1 MHFLQNQCFFLFHT
15 LVSEITEI
23 LDKWMPISIAEDF
36 DNVGLIIGNPDSL
49 VKNILVTLDTTSN
62 VIDEAIDN
70 NCNLIISYHPII
82 FNDLKKVTS
91 DSGYVQKSVIKA
103 VKNNISVY
111 AIHTSLDNH
120 AEGISYFLSKKIG
133 LKNTSILIPKINHD
147 SNLKLGMGIKGE
159 LEKPLEEDDFF
170 NLLKDKLNLKYIRH
184 SLKLNRTVSKV
195 SIVVGSGSF
204 AIKNS
209 LDSNVDAFI
218 TSDLKYHNFF
228 EVDDKALLI
237 DIGHYESEN
246 HIKLIIKE
254 FLIKNLPNFTI
265 LLSKENINPV
275 NYY

>member
-1 MHFLQNQCFFLFHT
+1 MK
-15 LVSEITEI
+15 VSEVTEI
-23 LDKWMPISIAEDF
+23 LDKWMPRSIAEDF
-36 DNVGLIIGNPDSL
+36 DNVGLLIGDSNSE

-62 VIDEAIDN
+62 VIDEALDK

-91 DSGYVQKSVIKA
+91 DAGYVQKSIIKA

-120 AEGISYFLSKKIG
+120 PEGISYFLSKKIG
-133 LKNTSILIPKINHD
+133 LKNTSTLIPKKNPD
-147 SNLKLGMGIKGE
+147 SKLKLGMGVKGE
-159 LEKPLEEDDFF
+159 LEKPLEETDFF
-170 NLLKDKLNLKYIRH
+170 NLLKEKLNLKYLRH
-184 SLKLNRTVSKV
+184 SVKLNKKISKV

-254 FLIKNLPNFTI
+254 FLNKKLPNFTI
-265 LLSKENINPV
+265 LLSKQNINPV

>member
-1 MHFLQNQCFFLFHT
+1 MK
-15 LVSEITEI
+15 VSEITEI
-23 LDKWMPISIAEDF
+23 LDKWMPRSIAEDF
-36 DNVGLIIGNPDSL
+36 DNVGLLIGDSNSE

-62 VIDEAIDN
+62 VIDEALDK

-91 DSGYVQKSVIKA
+91 DAGYVQKSIIKA

-120 AEGISYFLSKKIG
+120 PKGISYFLSKKIG
-133 LKNTSILIPKINHD
+133 LKNTSTLIPKKNFN
-147 SNLKLGMGIKGE
+147 SNLKIGMGIKGE
-159 LEKPLEEDDFF
+159 LKEPLQEVDFF
-170 NLLKDKLNLKYIRH
+170 NLLKDKLDLKYLRH
-184 SLKLNRTVSKV
+184 SVKIDKKKSTV

-209 LDSNVDAFI
+209 LECNVDAFN

-228 EVDDKALLI
+228 EADNQAVLI

-254 FLIKNLPNFTI
+254 FLNKKLPNFTI
-265 LLSKENINPV
+265 LLSKQNINPV

>member
-1 MHFLQNQCFFLFHT
+1 M
-15 LVSEITEI
+15 
-23 LDKWMPISIAEDF
+23 D
-36 DNVGLIIGNPDSL
+36 
-49 VKNILVTLDTTSN
+49 
-62 VIDEAIDN
+62 
-70 NCNLIISYHPII
+70 
-82 FNDLKKVTS
+82 
-91 DSGYVQKSVIKA
+91 
-103 VKNNISVY
+103 
-111 AIHTSLDNH
+111 
-120 AEGISYFLSKKIG
+120 GISYFLSKKIG
-133 LKNTSILIPKINHD
+133 LKNTSILIPKKNPD
-147 SNLKLGMGIKGE
+147 SNLKLGMGVKGE
-159 LEKPLEEDDFF
+159 LEKPLEESDFF
-170 NLLKDKLNLKYIRH
+170 NLLKEKLNLKYLRH
-184 SLKLNRTVSKV
+184 SVKLNKKVSKV

-228 EVDDKALLI
+228 EADDKALLI

>member
-1 MHFLQNQCFFLFHT
+1 
-15 LVSEITEI
+15 
-23 LDKWMPISIAEDF
+23 
-36 DNVGLIIGNPDSL
+36 
-49 VKNILVTLDTTSN
+49 
-62 VIDEAIDN
+62 
-70 NCNLIISYHPII
+70 
-82 FNDLKKVTS
+82 
-91 DSGYVQKSVIKA
+91 
-103 VKNNISVY
+103 
-111 AIHTSLDNH
+111 
-120 AEGISYFLSKKIG
+120 
-133 LKNTSILIPKINHD
+133 
-147 SNLKLGMGIKGE
+147 MGIKGE

>member
-1 MHFLQNQCFFLFHT
+1 MK
-15 LVSEITEI
+15 VSEITEI

-36 DNVGLIIGNPDSL
+36 DNVGLIVGDLNSE
-49 VKNILVTLDTTSN
+49 VKNILVTLDTTLN
-62 VIDEAIDN
+62 VVDEALDKD
-70 NCNLIISYHPII
+70 CNLIVSYHPII
-82 FNDLKKVTS
+82 FNGLKKITT

-120 AEGISYFLSKKIG
+120 PEGISYFLSKKIG
-133 LKNTSILIPKINHD
+133 LKKISTLIPKIDNK
-147 SNLKLGMGIKGE
+147 NNFKIGMGTKGE
-159 LEKPLEEDDFF
+159 LIEPMEENNFFDLIKNKLE
-170 NLLKDKLNLKYIRH
+170 LKYLRHSVKLNKKI
-184 SLKLNRTVSKV
+184 SKV

-218 TSDLKYHNFF
+218 TSDLKYHNFY
-228 EVDDKALLI
+228 EADNKAILV

-254 FLIKNLPNFTI
+254 FLNKKLPNFTV